1 MLHASLLSR
10 ASFVSLLVVL
20 ATCGACGAEPPA
32 PVVPKAAPPAPAATP
47 SVETV
52 AAAPAE
58 TKRELTADETAT
70 APWGATFQAS
80 KGWSMTTRSDL
91 VVLEAPE
98 RDLKVTLVELT
109 ESDGDRAIAA
119 AWKRVD
125 PTFARATKTRTTP
138 PGRDGWDAVT
148 QILYETPV
156 AESRLVVAIARK
168 KGDRMHV
175 TLLDGSN
182 AAADRRGA
190 QMGTVIASY
199 KPKGLEEESF
209 AGKKANVLDAARLA
223 TLTAFIEESRK
234 AAEIPGVAIAIVQD
248 GKVVLAKGF
257 GVKELGKNDAVTS
270 KSLFIIASMSKS
282 LATLMMAK
290 LVDDGAFEWSSP
302 VTKLLPSFALG
313 DAAATKELTM
323 RHTVCACTGMPRQ
336 DAEFELE
343 YGAATPESRVE
354 SMRGMKPTTGF
365 GETFQ
370 YSNTLVATGGYVA
383 AHAVEPKKGLGPA
396 FDAVLRAKVL
406 VPYGMTSTTMD
417 LGVVRRVDHA
427 SPHGLGPDAHPHVT
441 PIVDDDGPVAALRPA
456 GGVWS
461 NVDDF
466 ARVLLVE
473 LGRGQINGKR
483 VVSEQNLLAR
493 REPQVK
499 IDDKT
504 AYGLGVFLEKRN
516 GVPLVG
522 HGGNLLGYTS
532 DYFFLPDHGVGLVV
546 LTNAGSAN
554 SFRNALKRR
563 LLEVLF
569 DGRPEA
575 KENLAFGLDRRQKAY
590 DVELARV
597 AQKPSAAF
605 VERVLGTWTSPGLG
619 KVIIKKD
626 KDRATADVGEWAS
639 SFGEK
644 TEPDGAKAIFF
655 LDAPHA
661 GAELLVQ
668 EKDGTTTL
676 LFDMNQQKYVFSREA
691 PTKPTKP

>member
-1 MLHASLLSR
+1 ML
-10 ASFVSLLVVL
+10 
-20 ATCGACGAEPPA
+20 P
-32 PVVPKAAPPAPAATP
+32 
-47 SVETV
+47 
-52 AAAPAE
+52 AAPAE
-58 TKRELTADETAT
+58 TKRELTADETVA

-80 KGWSMTTRSDL
+80 KGWTMTTRGD
-91 VVLEAPE
+91 VVVMQAPE
-98 RDLKVTLVELT
+98 HDLAVSLLEVTEA
-109 ESDGDRAIAA
+109 DADRAIAS
-119 AWKRVD
+119 AWRRVD
-125 PTFARATKTRTTP
+125 PKFARATKTRTTP
-138 PGRDGWDAVT
+138 PGRDGWDAAT
-148 QILYETPV
+148 QILYETSA
-156 AESRLVVAIARK
+156 AESRLIVAIARK

-175 TLLDGSN
+175 ALLDGSN

-190 QMGTVIASY
+190 QLGTVIASY

-223 TLTAFIEESRK
+223 TLGAFIEESRR
-234 AAEIPGVAIAIVQD
+234 AAEIPGVAVAIVQD

-257 GVKELGKNDAVTS
+257 GVKELGKSDPVTS
-270 KSLFIIASMSKS
+270 KSLFLIASMSKS

-290 LVDDGAFEWSSP
+290 LVDEAAFGWTSR
-302 VTKLLPSFALG
+302 VTNLLPTFALG
-313 DAAATKELTM
+313 DTEATNSLTM

-336 DAEFELE
+336 DGEFLFE
-343 YGAATPESRVE
+343 YGGATPESRVE
-354 SMRGMKPTTGF
+354 SMRAMKPTTGF

-383 AHAVEPKKGLGPA
+383 AHAVEPKKALGPA
-396 FDAVLRAKVL
+396 FDAVLRSKVL

-417 LGVVRRVDHA
+417 LAVVRRVDHA
-427 SPHGLGPDAHPHVT
+427 SPHGLGPDTHPHLT

-473 LGRGQINGKR
+473 LGGGTIDGKH
-483 VVSEQNLLAR
+483 VVSEKNLLAR

-504 AYGLGVFLEKRN
+504 AYGLGVFLEQRN
-516 GVPLVG
+516 KVSLVG

-532 DYFFLPDHGVGLVV
+532 DYFFLPEHGVGLVV

-554 SFRNALKRR
+554 AFRNALKRR
-563 LLEVLF
+563 FLEVVF

-575 KENLAFGLDRRQKAY
+575 KENLAFGLDRRKQAY

-605 VERVLGTWTSPGLG
+605 VQKVLGTWTSPGLG
-619 KVIIKKD
+619 KIVIKKD
-626 KDRATADVGEWAS
+626 KDRAVADVGEWAS

-644 TEPDGAKAIFF
+644 TEPDGAKALFF

-661 GAELLVQ
+661 GVEMLVQ
-668 EKDGTTTL
+668 ENAKDGKTTL
-676 LFDMNQQKYVFSREA
+676 LVDMNQQKYVFSREPA
-691 PTKPTKP
+691 TKP